1 LSIRNFG
8 TFHTKLVVPAV
19 ELIHRDHMATPI
31 LQTTVM
37 QKAIVAVTGLVMVL
51 FLIGHMSG
59 NLLVYAGPE
68 AINAYAAGLRDVAAL
83 LWTARI
89 ILLASLV
96 LHVYYTIRLRRRS
109 QYARPIDYQ
118 QQRWEAST
126 FAGRT
131 MLLSGLVIFSYV
143 AFHLAHFTWGK
154 IYPQYYAATYFL
166 DGRGPVHDVYSMV
179 VRSFQV
185 WWLALLYSVA
195 VTFVALHLVHATQSA
210 LQTLGVYHQR
220 YVQPIRK
227 ASIVLAVLLWIGYVS
242 IPVAAMAHLLEPLS

>member
-1 LSIRNFG
+1 MSLASMFR
-8 TFHTKLVVPAV
+8 
-19 ELIHRDHMATPI
+19 
-31 LQTTVM
+31 TTVM

-51 FLIGHMSG
+51 FLIGHLSG

-96 LHVYYTIRLRRRS
+96 LHVYYTIRLRRLSYQARPVGYRQQ
-109 QYARPIDYQ
+109 QYA
-118 QQRWEAST
+118 AST
-126 FAGRT
+126 FASRT
-131 MLLSGLVIFSYV
+131 MLLTGLLIFSYV

-179 VRSFQV
+179 VRSFQE
-185 WWLALLYSVA
+185 WWVAALYIVA
-195 VTFVALHLVHATQSA
+195 VTMVMIHLVHATQSA
-210 LQTLGVYHQR
+210 LQTLGIYNQR

-227 ASIVLAVLLWIGYVS
+227 ASLVLAIVLWIGYVS
-242 IPVAAMAHLLEPLS
+242 IPLACLSHMIEPLS

>member
-1 LSIRNFG
+1 
-8 TFHTKLVVPAV
+8 
-19 ELIHRDHMATPI
+19 MATPI

-51 FLIGHMSG
+51 FLIGHLSG

-96 LHVYYTIRLRRRS
+96 LHVYYTIRLRRLS
-109 QYARPIDYQ
+109 QKARPIGYQ
-118 QQRWEAST
+118 QKRWEAST

-131 MLLSGLVIFSYV
+131 MLLSGLLIFSYV

-185 WWLALLYSVA
+185 WWLALLYIVA

-242 IPVAAMAHLLEPLS
+242 IPVAAMAHVLEPLS

>member
-1 LSIRNFG
+1 MFR
-8 TFHTKLVVPAV
+8 
-19 ELIHRDHMATPI
+19 
-31 LQTTVM
+31 TTVM

-51 FLIGHMSG
+51 FLIAHLSG
-59 NLLVYAGPE
+59 NLLVFAGPA
-68 AINAYAAGLRDVAAL
+68 AINSYAVGLRDVAAL
-83 LWTARI
+83 LWTVRI
-89 ILLASLV
+89 VLLGSLV
-96 LHVYYTIRLRRRS
+96 LHVYFTIRLRRLSYQARPVS
-109 QYARPIDYQ
+109 YRQQQYA
-118 QQRWEAST
+118 AST
-126 FAGRT
+126 FASRT
-131 MLLSGLVIFSYV
+131 MLLTGLLIFSYV

-185 WWLALLYSVA
+185 WWIALLYIVA

-210 LQTLGVYHQR
+210 LQTLGIYHRR
-220 YVQPIRK
+220 YTEPIRK